1 MAKVRVQDLAYGLLD
16 WAVAKAA
23 GFPTRVPIAATD
35 VDIAKLATPFT
46 LYEVG
51 VCPDPIRAITITRC
65 TRGDDVLSP
74 PGCIPD
80 GYLLHYVTE
89 DGAEGLGYPEDFYLN
104 REEAELALFERD
116 YGEISEFL
124 PSQNWSQ
131 AGPLLEEEGIRT
143 HRSHTGEWWA
153 APEANPSR
161 PVAGP
166 TLLYAA
172 MRCFVISKLGEHVEV
187 PDELLERHQR
197 VWPAGEPQRP
207 ARPRG

>member
-1 MAKVRVQDLAYGLLD
+1 MATVRVQELAYGLLD

-23 GFPTRVPIAATD
+23 GLPTRGPIAATD
-35 VDIAKLATPFT
+35 EDIAQLTTPFT

-51 VCPDPIRAITITRC
+51 IGPDPVRAITVTGCR
-65 TRGDDVLSP
+65 RRDDVLVP

-80 GYLLHYVTE
+80 GYLLHYVTD
-89 DGAEGLGYPEDFYLN
+89 DGAEGLGYPGDFYLN
-104 REEAELALFERD
+104 REDAELALFEREH
-116 YGEISEFL
+116 GEISSFR
-124 PSQNWSQ
+124 PSQDWSQ
-131 AGPLLEEEGIRT
+131 AGPLLEEEGIRS
-143 HRSHTGEWWA
+143 HRSRTGEWWA
-153 APEANPSR
+153 APEADPSN

-197 VWPAGEPQRP
+197 AWPAGEPQRP